1 MAVYDN
7 VTVAGAFGIGRLTGF
22 EAHIIPNAHARA
34 VVRGIAGDTV
44 NLVRWQASEAEQEVT
59 VSLKGGRILFCGL
72 VESAVWERESTGVY
86 RVELRLVS
94 GSAALDREKQFMS
107 FQDTGLSY
115 AQIAG
120 KAVSSTPGAYCLC
133 TAGSGER
140 PMRPVIQYAE
150 TDWEFARRLASMVG
164 TVVYPEPCRHGA
176 YMWMG
181 LPDCGGEPAS
191 PATGEYVHGI
201 SSIYYEL
208 GGMAAGHSRK
218 DFEYYRVECGGDY
231 RIGADALYAGGMW
244 KILEKHVRLERGEFR
259 YTYILG
265 KRCLAAAKR
274 IFNPLFAGRSIH
286 GTVIVSGGD
295 CVKLHLETDRTQ
307 DAASAYPYPWV
318 PDTGSVMYCMP
329 EKGTTVSLY
338 FPDGDERNAIAVNC
352 IRYNGASCSEMED
365 TSKRALTTVKGK
377 RLYLEPGNMGL
388 DIKAPGHKVSL
399 EDETGI
405 TLKSRTAMNI
415 SAVKGVKLTAK
426 IMTIDSTGPLNLLRD
441 PESGIGEVR
450 QVQKHIDKRRSYK
463 NNNFF
468 EKMRFLMF
476 VHEGGLTFAD
486 VTNLDNDKQEVLRA
500 IYYTLHNAGY
510 SNIIIAG
517 VLGSV
522 CTEGNV
528 GQFEI
533 IPYNST
539 GGRGEYHRLT
549 WEKEEYYNQFPH
561 KETNSGDAKHEYA
574 NSYSGKTPWQIPDF
588 TCQEFIT
595 MLNVGI
601 AEGELV
607 FGVGASQ
614 SSYPNKHQF
623 YIDAIEDYC
632 RQYQIPTNTVID
644 KDMAIQLEALYIKE
658 RVDDI
663 LEDDNVYQKAG
674 HYMEGKGWSPDQVVP
689 EVTNQ
694 IPEVA
699 NSDEL
704 KDVCKAA
711 TYWYVEEEACGGASK
726 GDAANRAADAVK
738 CYNAIKDYESGK

>member
-1 MAVYDN
+1 MTVHDN
-7 VTVAGAFGIGRLTGF
+7 VTIAGAFGIGRLTGF

-34 VVRGIAGDTV
+34 VVRGIAGDTAD
-44 NLVRWQASEAEQEVT
+44 LARWQASEAEQEVT

-72 VESAVWERESTGVY
+72 VESAVWERESAGVY

-94 GSAALDREKQFMS
+94 GSIALDREKQSMS

-120 KAVSSTPGAYCLC
+120 KAVSSTPGAYCIC
-133 TAGSGER
+133 TAGSGEK

-150 TDWEFARRLASMVG
+150 TDWEFAGRLASMVG

-181 LPDCGGEPAS
+181 LPDCGGEPVS

-208 GGMAAGHSRK
+208 GGMAADHSRK

-259 YTYILG
+259 YTYFLG

-274 IFNPLFAGRSIH
+274 TFNPLFAGRSIH
-286 GTVIVSGGD
+286 GTVIASGGD

-365 TSKRALTTVKGK
+365 TSKRALTTIKGK
-377 RLYLEPGNMGL
+377 RLYLEPGIMGL
-388 DIKAPGHKVSL
+388 DIKDSEHKVSL
-399 EDETGI
+399 EDGTGV
-405 TLKSRTAMNI
+405 TLKSKTVMNI

-426 IMTIDSTGPLNLLRD
+426 TMTIEAAGPLNLLRD
-441 PESGIGEVR
+441 PENRIEEA
-450 QVQKHIDKRRSYK
+450 QQIQKHIDKKKSNK
-463 NNNFF
+463 KSNLM
-468 EKMRFLMF
+468 EKISFLNF
-476 VHEGGLTFAD
+476 VHGSDLTF
-486 VTNLDNDKQEVLRA
+486 TGISNQSSDKQEMLRA

-517 VLGSV
+517 VMGSV
-522 CTEGNV
+522 CTEGNA
-528 GQFEI
+528 GQFEA
-533 IPYNST
+533 IPYGST
-539 GGRGEYHRLT
+539 AGYQHYHRLT
-549 WEKEEYYNQFPH
+549 WAKAEYYNQFPH
-561 KETNSGDAKHEYA
+561 KETNKQGADHEYA
-574 NSYSGKTPWQIPDF
+574 NSYSFKAPWEIPDF

-601 AEGELV
+601 AENELV

-614 SSYPNKHQF
+614 SSAAYKHQL
-623 YIDAIEDYC
+623 YIDAIDDYC
-632 RQYQIPTNTVID
+632 RKNGISKNTVID
-644 KDMAIQLEALYIKE
+644 KDLAIQLESLYIKE
-658 RVDDI
+658 RVEKILPDDSS
-663 LEDDNVYQKAG
+663 YQTAG
-674 HYMEGKGWSPDQVVP
+674 DFMVAKGWSPDQVVP
-689 EVTNQ
+689 EVTSR
-694 IPEVA
+694 IPAVA

-704 KDVCKAA
+704 KDVCRAA
-711 TYWYVEEEACGGASK
+711 TYWYVEEEACSGASK

-738 CYNAIKDYESGK
+738 CYNAIKDYESGR

>member
-1 MAVYDN
+1 MTVYDKVA
-7 VTVAGAFGIGRLTGF
+7 VTGAFQTGRLTGF
-22 EAHIIPNAHARA
+22 EAHIVPNAHATA
-34 VVRGIAGDTV
+34 VIKGIAKDITD
-44 NLVRWQASEAEQEVT
+44 LVRWQKSETEQEVT
-59 VSLKGGRILFCGL
+59 VSLEGGRVMFCGL
-72 VESAVWERESTGVY
+72 VESAVWEQESGDVY
-86 RVELRLVS
+86 RVELQLVS
-94 GSAALDREKQFMS
+94 GSMALDREKQSMS

-115 AQIAG
+115 AG
-120 KAVSSTPGAYCLC
+120 VVEKALSSTPGAYCIC
-133 TAGSGER
+133 TAGSGEK

-150 TDWEFARRLASMVG
+150 TDWEFAKRIASMAG

-176 YMWMG
+176 YMWLG
-181 LPDCGGEPAS
+181 IPGCGEDPAR
-191 PATGEYVHGI
+191 PAAVEYVHGI
-201 SSIYYEL
+201 SNIFYEL
-208 GGMAAGHSRK
+208 GGMAAGYSRK
-218 DFEYYRVECGGDY
+218 DFEYYRVECGEDY
-231 RIGADALYAGGMW
+231 RVGADAVYAGGVW
-244 KILEKHVRLERGEFR
+244 KVLEKHVKLVRGEFR
-259 YTYILG
+259 FTYLLG
-265 KRCLAAAKR
+265 KNCLAAAKKTY
-274 IFNPLFAGRSIH
+274 NPLFAGRSIH
-286 GTVIVSGGD
+286 GTVISGGGD
-295 CVKLHLETDRTQ
+295 AVKLHLEIDRSQET
-307 DAASAYPYPWV
+307 ASAYPYQWV

-329 EKGTTVSLY
+329 ETGTTVSLY
-338 FPDGDERNAIAVNC
+338 FPDEDERNAVAVNC

-388 DIKAPGHKVSL
+388 DIKDPEHKVSL
-399 EDETGI
+399 KDGSGI
-405 TLKSRTAMNI
+405 TLKSRTTMNI
-415 SAVKGVKLTAK
+415 SAAKGVKLTAK
-426 IMTIDSTGPLNLLRD
+426 TMTIKTTGPLNLLRD

-450 QVQKHIDKRRSYK
+450 QVQKYKNKRRSNK
-463 NNNFF
+463 NNNFS

-476 VHEGGLTFAD
+476 VREGGLTFAD
-486 VTNLDNDKQEVLRA
+486 VSNLDNDKQEALRA
-500 IYYTLHNAGY
+500 IYYTLHKAGY

-522 CTEGNV
+522 CSEGNV

-539 GGRGEYHRLT
+539 GGKEEYHRLT

-601 AEGELV
+601 AEDELV

-614 SSYPNKHQF
+614 SSYPNKHQS

-644 KDMAIQLEALYIKE
+644 KDMAIQLESKYIEK
-658 RVDDI
+658 RVDEI
-663 LEDDNVYQKAG
+663 LPDDNRYRTAG
-674 HYMEGKGWSPDQVVP
+674 DFMDVKGWSPDQIVP
-689 EVTNQ
+689 EVTSR

-704 KDVCKAA
+704 KDVCRAA